1 MGSMSVFQ
9 GLDLFGGNLF
19 TEQSAR
25 LRLKV
30 LAMSGNGRIVL
41 LILVLLLAPITL
53 VVLAKLLSTSEQAS
67 EETPEKMAR
76 TKCAALRLRPD
87 EYKISSKEVSNIH
100 SEHTSSFESINKE
113 LSSAPIQ
120 GYEQPIIYNESLPLT
135 SNHIDAK
142 ARLDGYIE
150 IDAVSSPTLGLYA
163 PLEADALVSNRTGNM
178 VFLELS
184 SACSLTQIWF
194 NSSVPLRE
202 LAAKVKTRVRVEGMR
217 WDVHCVTNVPLIKS
231 SQYYG
236 PTVYQDHPYRSSRS
250 DCDEE
255 EFGNKFHTNR
265 SIIIIKSLQMTI
277 HDQYSGPESYFQP
290 IWTTG

>member
-87 EYKISSKEVSNIH
+87 EYTLTNKEVLNIH
-100 SEHTSSFESINKE
+100 SKHEVGPSSYASPIAE

-120 GYEQPIIYNESLPLT
+120 RYEQPIIPTYTMYSNYSVPEIYIMPPLT
-135 SNHIDAK
+135 SKHIDAS
-142 ARLDGYIE
+142 ARLVGYIK
-150 IDAVSSPTLGLYA
+150 IDAVSTPTLGLYA
-163 PLEADALVSNRTGNM
+163 PLEADALVSNRTGDM
-178 VFLELS
+178 MFLELS

-194 NSSVPLRE
+194 NSGAKE
-202 LAAKVKTRVRVEGMR
+202 LAAKVKTRVQVEGMR
-217 WDVHCVTNVPLIKS
+217 WDVHCATNVSLVKLS
-231 SQYYG
+231 GHYR
-236 PTVYQDHPYRSSRS
+236 PTVYVGQAPYSY
-250 DCDEE
+250 CDQE
-255 EFGNKFHTNR
+255 EFGNKFHKNP
-265 SIIIIKSLQMTI
+265 SILTINFLQLRI
-277 HDQYSGPESYFQP
+277 YD
-290 IWTTG
+290 